1 MKPQVC
7 KDLLRIIIE
16 RDPSERI
23 EDPMA
28 VHSILSLAKVLNE
41 RKNIQTKEEQLYL
54 STLINGFL
62 KRVDFNRDLEQTLNL
77 YADVRANFGNIGDI
91 SENLINR
98 TIELTVKAKRF
109 AKGKNSKKVV

>member
-1 MKPQVC
+1 MFSIFQNAENLQEVLQIDTFVQCIQFFPFDMKPSVC

-41 RKNIQTKEEQLYL
+41 RKNQSREEMQYL

-62 KRVDFNRDLEQTLNL
+62 KRVDFNRDLE
-77 YADVRANFGNIGDI
+77 
-91 SENLINR
+91 
-98 TIELTVKAKRF
+98 
-109 AKGKNSKKVV
+109 